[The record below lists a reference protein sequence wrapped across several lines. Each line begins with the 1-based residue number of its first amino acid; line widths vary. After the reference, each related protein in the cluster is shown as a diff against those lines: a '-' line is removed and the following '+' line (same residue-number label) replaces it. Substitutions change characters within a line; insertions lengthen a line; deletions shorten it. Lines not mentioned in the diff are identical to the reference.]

1 MSSTAF
7 PIWLKP
13 ILIVIPVL
21 YLVIGVELLIAGIR
35 GWDGRPQCVIDVIA
49 GLLSIGI
56 SVLTV
61 ALLIFATV
69 K

>member
-7 PIWLKP
+7 PVWLKL

-21 YLVIGVELLIAGIR
+21 YLVIGIELLVAGIR
-35 GWDGRPQCVIDVIA
+35 DWDGRPQCVIDVIA

-56 SVLTV
+56 SVLTMV
-61 ALLIFATV
+61 LLIFAAT